1 MSIISEI
8 AGRLPAEEIL
18 CQCAEECAELA
29 QAVLKLRRAMAG
41 TTPVTPYRAIASV
54 NEEAA
59 DVLNMLDALRA
70 IGATNEESVDGIRAY
85 KARRWH
91 ARVFGEELPEEEE
104 EA

>member
-59 DVLNMLDALRA
+59 DVLNLLDALRA
-70 IGATNEESVDGIRAY
+70 IGATDAESVDGIRAY

-91 ARVFGEELPEEEE
+91 ARVFGEALPEDEEE
-104 EA
+104 D